1 MKKII
6 IIGHKNPD
14 TDSIVSSSIAEH
26 YFKNILKIDA
36 KACCAGELNN
46 ETKFVLNQFGVQAPQ
61 LLKTLKS
68 DDKII
73 LVDHN
78 EFGQAIDG
86 LQVGHIERIVDH
98 HKLTMQTEQPIFVR
112 IDPIGSTASVLAK
125 MYAEAG
131 KKIPTNMAKLM
142 LAGILSDTLNLNSPT
157 TTAEDKKLVKEL
169 NKLAKLNLK
178 EFVADLFAAKSSLQ
192 GISLETLITQDY
204 KDFKMGKYKVGI
216 AVWETTNPESVLA
229 EKENLIKLL
238 AEKKAQDKLDRIIFM
253 LVDIIK
259 QNSLLFIVS
268 EEEQELLKKVFAR
281 KISGNEM
288 FLPGVVSRKKQI
300 VPQLT
305 EALSK

>member
-1 MKKII
+1 
-6 IIGHKNPD
+6 
-14 TDSIVSSSIAEH
+14 
-26 YFKNILKIDA
+26 
-36 KACCAGELNN
+36 
-46 ETKFVLNQFGVQAPQ
+46 
-61 LLKTLKS
+61 
-68 DDKII
+68 
-73 LVDHN
+73 
-78 EFGQAIDG
+78 
-86 LQVGHIERIVDH
+86 
-98 HKLTMQTEQPIFVR
+98 
-112 IDPIGSTASVLAK
+112 
-125 MYAEAG
+125 
-131 KKIPTNMAKLM
+131 
-142 LAGILSDTLNLNSPT
+142 LNLNSPT